1 MDKPIASGLRTTFL
15 IHLIAGAL
23 FGLAF
28 LLIPE
33 VYGNLIGWPV
43 KDAFFTRMFGA
54 ALLSI
59 VVTSWFGYKATT
71 WASVKIVIQMEM
83 VWTVLGTVLTLG
95 GIFMMGL
102 PAIAWLNA
110 LILAAFF
117 VAFAY
122 FYTKA

>member
-1 MDKPIASGLRTTFL
+1 MDKQIASGLKTTFL
-15 IHLIAGAL
+15 VHLIVGAI

-33 VYGNLIGWPV
+33 VYGNLVGWPV
-43 KDAFFTRMFGA
+43 KDAFFTRMFGG

-59 VVTSWFGYKATT
+59 VVTSWFGYKATS
-71 WASVKIVIQMEM
+71 WASVKIVVQMELF
-83 VWTVLGTVLTLG
+83 WTALGTILTVG
-95 GIFMMGL
+95 GLLMMGL
-102 PAIAWLNA
+102 PVIAWLNA